1 MSDAIKVI
9 GLCGS
14 PHQNGNTAKLIRKV
28 LEGAESMGAETE
40 FILLGKMARKI
51 YVQAPDHRKVTSG
64 G

>member
-1 MSDAIKVI
+1 MSAIKVI

-40 FILLGKMARKI
+40 FIPLGNKKI
-51 YVQAPDHRKVTSG
+51 IVFMNFKKVHKRR
-64 G
+64 